1 MTPQQLFPLDLLPP
15 SYHRENNPLLDQV
28 PSHSLRGTC
37 RYHLAYRRRWRSR
50 QLLRLFLPF
59 SGWGSVWVKDHPRK
73 HLPSLSTWPCQ
84 KPLIFCLQASLA
96 LLSMNSFPTNYSKH

>member
-15 SYHRENNPLLDQV
+15 SYHRDNNPCWTKSLATVSGNLQIPPCLQTQV
-28 PSHSLRGTC
+28 GG
-37 RYHLAYRRRWRSR
+37 R

-84 KPLIFCLQASLA
+84 KPL
-96 LLSMNSFPTNYSKH
+96 